1 MTACFGCS
9 LMDQGT
15 DNATS
20 TKTKG
25 RSILQELQK
34 SRVLLQCP
42 SPCTLKKQIADLAL
56 KNLEYLQEI
65 YL

>member
-1 MTACFGCS
+1 
-9 LMDQGT
+9 MDQGT

-20 TKTKG
+20 IKTKG

-56 KNLEYLQEI
+56 KNRVLARDL
-65 YL
+65 LVVPVFFSFF